1 LAISFHQV
9 ALFNSLFYSG
19 QQFADFPSHRTCAV
33 MVVGKNSD
41 NVSLIKVNIKS
52 SINTREASAMADYL
66 AVGSLLNRESAATI
80 EGGSDRQI

>member
-1 LAISFHQV
+1 
-9 ALFNSLFYSG
+9 
-19 QQFADFPSHRTCAV
+19 